1 MTGAAGFIGSHATE
15 RLLKLGYEVIGINRF
30 TSYYARDRE
39 LRNLVQAA
47 KERAFRLVQ
56 GDLLELNLEEL
67 LLDSSL

>member
-1 MTGAAGFIGSHATE
+1 M
-15 RLLKLGYEVIGINRF
+15 IGINRF